1 MNGLFINIL
10 EIFSNQYILLIS
22 TIAFGISVALSVS
35 LKSKEKSVL
44 FASLSMVLEIGPVS
58 YLTFMNLLENEFY
71 NPKSPLKILY
81 ILMAAGFLIGI
92 YIMSFLK
99 LYKNLEKI
107 DSKWIKYISIGL
119 GIISVFILSNLIV
132 NLLYIIL
139 RFIKIIKGVYY

>member
-1 MNGLFINIL
+1 MNGLFIKIL

-35 LKSKEKSVL
+35 LKSKEKSVF

-107 DSKWIKYISIGL
+107 DCKGIKYLSIGL